1 MKETTLYTVAVLA
14 VATILAAGLTV
25 LPSSVQEAQANPC
38 AAVSQAA
45 SGNAVQNAEEGEG
58 DAETLT
64 GEGNTEND
72 AETLTGEG
80 TNIVECDL
88 TGVVIDEQVTEITE
102 ITDPFVVT
110 EEDAEDAEFE

>member
-1 MKETTLYTVAVLA
+1 MTAVLA
-14 VATILAAGLTV
+14 VATVLTLRLTV

-38 AAVSQAA
+38 AAVTQAA
-45 SGNAVQNAEEGEG
+45 SGNAAQNTGAEGG
-58 DAETLT
+58 
-64 GEGNTEND
+64 GNAEND

-88 TGVVIDEQVTEITE
+88 TGVVIDEQVTELTE

-110 EEDAEDAEFE
+110 EDAEFE